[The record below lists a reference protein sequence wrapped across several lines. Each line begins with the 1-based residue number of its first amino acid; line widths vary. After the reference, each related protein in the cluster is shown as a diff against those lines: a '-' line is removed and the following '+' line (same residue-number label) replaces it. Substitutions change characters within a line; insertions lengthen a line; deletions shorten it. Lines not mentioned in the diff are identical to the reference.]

1 MTRDEAF
8 ALLSQH
14 VKTPN
19 LIKHMLATEAL
30 MRGLARKFGEDEE
43 KWGIAGLL
51 HDIDYDETKDP
62 KEHSLKGAEI
72 LKAAGVDPEI
82 CQAVKVHNPAHGI
95 APVTKMDKALLTGE
109 TYTGF
114 LVACALVQPDKK
126 ISSVSVDSAMKKLGS
141 KSFAAGADREIM
153 KQCEPLLGMK
163 VEELMG
169 ICLKEMQ
176 GISNELGL

>member
-30 MRGLARKFGEDEE
+30 MRGLARKFGEDSE
-43 KWGIAGLL
+43 KWGMAGLL

-72 LKAAGVDPEI
+72 LKAAGVDEDI
-82 CQAVKVHNPAHGI
+82 CNAVKIHNPEHGI
-95 APVTKMDKALLTGE
+95 PPVTQMDKAL
-109 TYTGF
+109 
-114 LVACALVQPDKK
+114 
-126 ISSVSVDSAMKKLGS
+126 
-141 KSFAAGADREIM
+141 
-153 KQCEPLLGMK
+153 
-163 VEELMG
+163 
-169 ICLKEMQ
+169 
-176 GISNELGL
+176 